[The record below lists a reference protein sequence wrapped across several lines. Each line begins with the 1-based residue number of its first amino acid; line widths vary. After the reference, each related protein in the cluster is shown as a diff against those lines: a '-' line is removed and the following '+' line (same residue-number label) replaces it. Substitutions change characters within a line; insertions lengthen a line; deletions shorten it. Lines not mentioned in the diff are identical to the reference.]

1 MFRNCKWKG
10 RAREL
15 LLPALVLAELLS
27 GCGAPADSVP
37 ETDQAGAAMRS
48 EQLEESARPLS
59 EDEILTA
66 YHRAATLCG
75 WFHLTPLPSGGSTIV
90 LDGATYRQV
99 HHDGVETLE
108 DLRTCLRSVFSQEVT
123 EALLAA
129 GGETPMYRDID
140 GALYVTGSG
149 RSPDPSKGHTEIE
162 VEQTSADSYAV
173 NISIDLLDADG
184 ETVTGLECW
193 SFPYAFVDDRWVFT
207 DFRLFY

>member
-66 YHRAATLCG
+66 YHR
-75 WFHLTPLPSGGSTIV
+75 
-90 LDGATYRQV
+90 DRK
-99 HHDGVETLE
+99 
-108 DLRTCLRSVFSQEVT
+108 SVV
-123 EALLAA
+123 
-129 GGETPMYRDID
+129 
-140 GALYVTGSG
+140 
-149 RSPDPSKGHTEIE
+149 
-162 VEQTSADSYAV
+162 
-173 NISIDLLDADG
+173 
-184 ETVTGLECW
+184 
-193 SFPYAFVDDRWVFT
+193 
-207 DFRLFY
+207 